1 MRKLVFG
8 LAAVMAFTAA
18 ASAQTSP
25 PPAAPAP
32 AAAPA
37 PVTPAPAAAPPAP
50 AAAATPAPAAA
61 APAAAAPAA
70 ATTAPAAAAPTPV
83 TDAEPHFV
91 NIVELQITPSSM
103 TKFMP
108 DLADDVKGA
117 LSESG
122 VREIDSN
129 VGQKDPN
136 HVFIFEVYNN
146 SAAWD
151 SHQKTASYIKFVGL
165 TMMMIKNYNIR
176 PFQSLA
182 MNSSGAAPASGP
194 LYVNVEEFDLVGDQ
208 YNNFVVAAKVEA
220 AGAVQ
225 DPGVREF
232 NIATSTTTPYHI
244 LLFEVYDNAAA
255 HDAEMATDRYKTYES
270 TTKSMIKSSTA
281 TPYSSASLNV
291 KP

>member
-1 MRKLVFG
+1 MKGEERIAMRKLVLG
-8 LAAVMAFTAA
+8 LAAVVTFAVA

-25 PPAAPAP
+25 PPAAPSAS
-32 AAAPA
+32 A
-37 PVTPAPAAAPPAP
+37 PAPAAPAAPAP
-50 AAAATPAPAAA
+50 AAAATPVSD
-61 APAAAAPAA
+61 
-70 ATTAPAAAAPTPV
+70 ATPF
-83 TDAEPHFV
+83 FV
-91 NIVELQITPSSM
+91 NIVDLQINPSSM
-103 TKFMP
+103 TKFMA
-108 DLADDVKGA
+108 DLSDDVKGTLA
-117 LSESG
+117 EAG
-122 VREIDSN
+122 VHEIDSN
-129 VGQKDPN
+129 VGQNDPN

-151 SHQKTASYIKFVGL
+151 SHQKTTTYAKFVGL

-176 PFQSLA
+176 PFSSLA

-194 LYVNVEEFDLVGDQ
+194 LYVNVEEFDLAADQ

-220 AGAVQ
+220 AGAVK

-232 NIATSTTTPYHI
+232 NIATSTTPNHI

-270 TTKSMIKSSTA
+270 TTKSMIKKSTA
-281 TPYSSASLNV
+281 TPYSSVSLNA

>member
-1 MRKLVFG
+1 MRKLGLG
-8 LAAVMAFTAA
+8 LASVVAFAVV

-32 AAAPA
+32 AAAA
-37 PVTPAPAAAPPAP
+37 PAPAST
-50 AAAATPAPAAA
+50 AATPVPA
-61 APAAAAPAA
+61 
-70 ATTAPAAAAPTPV
+70 TAPVSDVTP
-83 TDAEPHFV
+83 HYV
-91 NIVELQITPSSM
+91 NIVDLQINPSSM
-103 TKFMP
+103 TKFMA
-108 DLADDVKGA
+108 DLSDDVKGTLA
-117 LSESG
+117 EAG

-151 SHQKTASYIKFVGL
+151 SHQKTTTYAKFIGL

-176 PFQSLA
+176 PFSSLA
-182 MNSSGAAPASGP
+182 MNSSGAPPATDP
-194 LYVNVEEFDLVGDQ
+194 LYVNVEEFDLAADQ

-232 NIATSTTTPYHI
+232 NIATSTTPNHI
-244 LLFEVYDNAAA
+244 LFFEVYDNAAA

-270 TTKSMIKSSTA
+270 TTKSMITKSTA
-281 TPYSSASLNV
+281 TPYSSVSLNA

>member
-1 MRKLVFG
+1 MLKLVLG
-8 LAAVMAFTAA
+8 SAAAITFALS
-18 ASAQTSP
+18 ASAQTAP
-25 PPAAPAP
+25 PPAAPAAPAP
-32 AAAPA
+32 AAATQA
-37 PVTPAPAAAPPAP
+37 PAPAAP
-50 AAAATPAPAAA
+50 AATPAPAAA
-61 APAAAAPAA
+61 APVSD
-70 ATTAPAAAAPTPV
+70 AT
-83 TDAEPHFV
+83 PHFV
-91 NIVELQITPSSM
+91 NIVELQINPSSM
-103 TKFMP
+103 AKFTAA
-108 DLADDVKGA
+108 LSDDVKGTLA
-117 LSESG
+117 EAG

-151 SHQKTASYIKFVGL
+151 SHQKTITYAKFVGL

-176 PFQSLA
+176 PFSSLI
-182 MNSSGAAPASGP
+182 MNASGVAPAAGP
-194 LYVNVEEFDLVGDQ
+194 LYVNVEEFDLAAEQ

-232 NIATSTTTPYHI
+232 NIATSTSTPYHV
-244 LLFEVYDNAAA
+244 LFFEVYDNAAA

-270 TTKSMIKSSTA
+270 TTKSMITKSTA
-281 TPYSSASLNV
+281 TLYSSVSLNI